1 MCGILGS
8 FNLYSTSST
17 DLNARNALRAMQHR
31 GPDDH
36 GLETFQ
42 VSDGQ
47 LHMGQVRLS
56 IIDLSNGGHQP
67 MESHNKRYVMVFN
80 GEIYNYRELRQEL
93 SGLGYV
99 FLTESDTEV
108 LIAAW
113 AQWGTDC
120 LPRLIGMFAFVI
132 FDRENETI
140 TLVRDAFG
148 IKPLFYHIDGQ
159 SIFFASEIPSL
170 LSLIPHKPAMNIQR
184 AFNYL
189 VNASYDDGSDTFY
202 EGIVHLPPGHWL
214 RIPLRKPNTDE
225 PKRWWWP
232 SITVRNDLSF
242 IDAASQLREIFF
254 NNIRLHLRSD
264 VPIGAALSG
273 GIDSSAVVCAI
284 RNIEPNLPIQTFS
297 FIAHGSDVNEE
308 KWVDL
313 VNKHVNAIPHKII
326 VDPNELGRD
335 LDDMIKAQGE
345 PFGDTSIYAQ
355 YRVFR
360 LAHENGI
367 KVTLDGQ
374 GADEMLAGYN
384 GYPLK
389 YINSLIEKRQYHK
402 IPGFLNNWSQWPGR
416 SRNEGMKML
425 TSLALS
431 QNTKKLLRKFS
442 GYNNLPPDWINKKW
456 LESYG
461 IDMNATINDYRSA
474 DGLGRRL
481 AEELRNSLANRGL
494 VSLMRHADRNSMRWS
509 IESRVPF
516 LTTELAEYLLS
527 LPEHYLLSQ
536 KGETKSV
543 FREAMRGIVPDAI
556 LDRRDKIGFQT
567 PEQVWLKG
575 QKAEIDNWLEA
586 LNDIPFLNS
595 DAVRKKVNE
604 IVENKQAYNTEA
616 WRLINFSR
624 WAQLQ

>member
-8 FNLYSTSST
+8 FNQHLISST

-31 GPDDH
+31 GPDDN

-42 VSDGQ
+42 VADGQ
-47 LHMGQVRLS
+47 LLMGQVRLS
-56 IIDLSNGGHQP
+56 IIDLSTGGHQP

-93 SGLGYV
+93 SGLGHV

-113 AQWGTDC
+113 AQWGTNC

-148 IKPLFYHIDGQ
+148 IKPLFYHRDGQ
-159 SIFFASEIPSL
+159 SIFFASEIPAL
-170 LSLIPHKPAMNIQR
+170 LSLLPLKPAMNIQR

-202 EGIVHLPPGHWL
+202 EGVVHLPPGHWL

-297 FIAHGSDVNEE
+297 FIAHGSVVNEE

-313 VNKHVNAIPHKII
+313 VNKHVNAISHKII
-326 VDPNELGRD
+326 VDPKELGRD

-360 LAHENGI
+360 LARENGI

-416 SRNEGMKML
+416 SSNEGMKML

-431 QNTKKLLRKFS
+431 QNTKKLLRNFL

-461 IDMNATINDYRSA
+461 IDMSATINDYRSG
-474 DGLGRRL
+474 DGQGRRL

-567 PEQVWLKG
+567 PEQVWLNG
-575 QKAEIDNWLEA
+575 QKAEINNWLEA
-586 LNDIPFLNS
+586 LNDMPFLNA

-604 IVENKQAYNTEA
+604 IVENKQPYNTEA

-624 WAQLQ
+624 WVQLQ